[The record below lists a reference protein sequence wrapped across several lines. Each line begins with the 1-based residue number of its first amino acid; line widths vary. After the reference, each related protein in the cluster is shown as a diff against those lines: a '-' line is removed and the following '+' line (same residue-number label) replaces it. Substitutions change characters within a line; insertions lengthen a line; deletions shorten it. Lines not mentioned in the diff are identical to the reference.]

1 MNGRGARHPR
11 RARLGSLLAALLAAA
26 TAGSVN
32 AESSASVSAS
42 VTVASAV
49 VSVSLNVSSGS
60 IRVGDSVKAIA
71 TLSNSGTARA
81 GKVVVSLRVDSAG
94 LRVKG
99 TNPASISG
107 LQPGHPKSASWS
119 VCGLQAGNYVLL
131 ASVTVDGA
139 SVDSPA
145 VLLSVTGQRKKAC

>member
-1 MNGRGARHPR
+1 MTGGPARTPR
-11 RARLGSLLAALLAAA
+11 RARLAVLLAALLAVA

-49 VSVSLNVSSGS
+49 VSVTLTVSSGS
-60 IRVGDSVKAIA
+60 IRVGDSVKAVA
-71 TLSNSGTARA
+71 RVSNSGTARA
-81 GKVVVSLRVDSAG
+81 PKVLVSLRVDSAG

-99 TNPASISG
+99 ADPVVISG
-107 LQPGHPKSASWS
+107 LQPAHPKTASWS
-119 VCGLQAGNYVLL
+119 VCGLQPGNYVLL
-131 ASVTVDGA
+131 ARVTVDGA
-139 SVDSPA
+139 SIDSAA